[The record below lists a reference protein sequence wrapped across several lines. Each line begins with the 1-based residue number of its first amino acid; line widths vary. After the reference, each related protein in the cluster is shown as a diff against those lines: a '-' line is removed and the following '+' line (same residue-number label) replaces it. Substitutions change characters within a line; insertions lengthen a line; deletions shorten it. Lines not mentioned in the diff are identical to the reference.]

1 MPKEIWKDIRGYED
15 RYQVSNF
22 GRVKSLPR
30 TVVYTRVRNN
40 KQQNVVSRHSGRVMS
55 LPINGEGYIHV
66 PITRG
71 NNMRVH
77 RLVAEAFIPNPENKP
92 FINHID
98 GNKTNN
104 RVDNLEWCTNKE
116 NQRHAIDVLG
126 CKPGEYQNKPV
137 RCVETGEIFENSQK
151 AANGDRGT
159 ANNIR
164 AVANHYK
171 GRSTCMGYHWEFA

>member
-1 MPKEIWKDIRGYED
+1 MDNEIWKDIAGYENL
-15 RYQVSNF
+15 YQVSNL

-30 TVVYTRVRNN
+30 IVTYTRVSNGK
-40 KQQNVVSRHSGRVMS
+40 KQKIVSHHKGRIMA

-77 RLVAEAFIPNPENKP
+77 RLVAEAFIPNPEGKP

-98 GNKTNN
+98 GDKTNN
-104 RVDNLEWCTNKE
+104 RASNLEWCTNSE

-126 CKPGEYQNKPV
+126 RKPGAYQNKAI